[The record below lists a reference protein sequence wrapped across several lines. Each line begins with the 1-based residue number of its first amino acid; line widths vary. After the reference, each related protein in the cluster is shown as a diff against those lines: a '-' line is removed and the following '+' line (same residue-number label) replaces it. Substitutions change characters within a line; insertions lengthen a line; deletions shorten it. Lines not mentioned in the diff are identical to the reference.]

1 MDCSNQRGGGG
12 RRPSLARP
20 SACLSGRPP
29 QSTRPPTASAAIG
42 SSRLRLS
49 QIASVSCDWIATL
62 KREAADFSTLRTV
75 RGGGQPR
82 RRRRQR
88 SQRDRG
94 SEAATRSTSVE
105 LSSSLLIV
113 VIVVIRSRRI
123 RWREGQIGRD
133 SEFLE

>member
-82 RRRRQR
+82 RRRRRQR

-113 VIVVIRSRRI
+113 ASLSFGVGGSGG
-123 RWREGQIGRD
+123 EKGKSGETQ
-133 SEFLE
+133 SS